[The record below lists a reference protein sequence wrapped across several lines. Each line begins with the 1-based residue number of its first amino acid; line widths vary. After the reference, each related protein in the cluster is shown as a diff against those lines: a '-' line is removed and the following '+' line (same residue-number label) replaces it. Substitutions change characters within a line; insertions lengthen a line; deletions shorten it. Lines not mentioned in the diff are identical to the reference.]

1 MQRNIQILDTT
12 LRDGNK
18 LPFVVIN
25 SKERLAIAHQ
35 LSSLGVDIID
45 AGYPIS
51 CREDRESVE
60 AIAREVK
67 VPFISALSRA
77 IKADIEDTLSLLSRA
92 AMARAYLHV
101 FLPLSSQFLDEVLH
115 KSSKEALHM
124 VADSV
129 ELGKKSGA
137 TVQFSLGEIG
147 ETETALLVEAAQAAA
162 RAGADVL
169 SLADTNGTLTPHEV
183 SDLITFLNSELKKW
197 PKMLLGV
204 HFHNDLGLATAN
216 TLTAIECGVRHVEC
230 TIGGIGARGGNTPF
244 EEVVFGIEML
254 SRRLEISHS
263 IDLKQIHE
271 VSRLVNHITG
281 VQPHPNKAIIG
292 KCAFV
297 EPTASRSQNSLPEWK
312 RSIFSAETI
321 GRSPDASFGYQ
332 EMSLSGFKN
341 QLESQGI
348 ALAGIDLEK
357 AYHLF
362 QSQTRRKKEV
372 TRKEILLMLADAR
385 LEVSV
390 PYSLIS
396 FNVMTG
402 SNTRPVGV
410 VEIKRDKAKL
420 VEAASG
426 NGAIDALCRAVDRAV
441 GISPRLVL
449 YSVDSLTEGKDARAE
464 VTITLS
470 YLGKSFHGHCG
481 STDVVEASLRAYL
494 DAVNRLILSGI
505 TESAEEFYIDGEHL
519 WE

>member
-1 MQRNIQILDTT
+1 MKGNIQILDTT

-18 LPFVVIN
+18 LPFVVMNI
-25 SKERLAIAHQ
+25 KERLAIAHQ

-77 IKADIEDTLSLLSRA
+77 IKADIEDTLSLLSKA

-101 FLPLSSQFLDEVLH
+101 FLPLSSQFLSDVLH
-115 KSSKEALHM
+115 KSSKEALRM
-124 VADSV
+124 ITDSV

-162 RAGADVL
+162 QAGADVL
-169 SLADTNGTLTPHEV
+169 NIADTNGSLTPPEV
-183 SDLITFLNSELKKW
+183 SELITSLNSELKKW
-197 PKMLLGV
+197 PVIRLGV

-216 TLTAIECGVRHVEC
+216 TLTAIECGARHVEC
-230 TIGGIGARGGNTPF
+230 TIGGIGARCGNTPF
-244 EEVVFGIEML
+244 EEVVFALEVLAG
-254 SRRLEISHS
+254 RLKISHS
-263 IDLKQIHE
+263 INLKQIHE
-271 VSRLVNHITG
+271 ISRLVNHITG

-292 KCAFV
+292 KCAFM
-297 EPTASRSQNSLPEWK
+297 EPAASRSPNSMPEWK
-312 RSIFSAETI
+312 RSLFTAETI

-341 QLESQGI
+341 QLESQKI
-348 ALAGIDLEK
+348 PLAGIDLEK
-357 AYHLF
+357 AFHLF

-372 TRKEILLMLADAR
+372 TRKEILLILADAQ
-385 LEVSV
+385 LEASE

-402 SNTRPVGV
+402 SNTQPVGV
-410 VEIKRDKAKL
+410 VEIKRDEATL
-420 VEAASG
+420 VESASG
-426 NGAIDALCRAVDRAV
+426 DGAIDALCRAVDRAV
-441 GISPRLVL
+441 GINPRLVV

-470 YLGKSFHGHCG
+470 YLGKNFHGHCS
-481 STDVVEASLRAYL
+481 STDVVEASVRAYL

-505 TESAEEFYIDGEHL
+505 TESAEEFYIDGEQL

>member
-1 MQRNIQILDTT
+1 MKGNIQILDTT
-12 LRDGNK
+12 LRDGSK
-18 LPFVVIN
+18 LPLVVMNI
-25 SKERLAIAHQ
+25 KERLAIAHQ

-51 CREDRESVE
+51 CREDRESIEV
-60 AIAREVK
+60 IAREVK

-77 IKADIEDTLSLLSRA
+77 IKADIEDTLTLLSKA

-101 FLPLSSQFLDEVLH
+101 FLPLSSQFLDEVLN
-115 KSSKEALHM
+115 KSSKEALRM
-124 VADSV
+124 MADSV

-137 TVQFSLGEIG
+137 AVQFSLGEIG
-147 ETETALLVEAAQAAA
+147 ETETALLVEAAQAVAQ
-162 RAGADVL
+162 AGADVFN
-169 SLADTNGTLTPHEV
+169 LADTNGTLTPSEV
-183 SDLITFLNSELKKW
+183 SELITSINLGLKKW
-197 PKMLLGV
+197 PDMRLGV

-216 TLTAIECGVRHVEC
+216 TLAAIECGARHVEC
-230 TIGGIGARGGNTPF
+230 TIGGIGARGGNTPL
-244 EEVVFGIEML
+244 EEVVFALEVLAG
-254 SRRLEISHS
+254 RLKISHS

-292 KCAFV
+292 KYALS
-297 EPTASRSQNSLPEWK
+297 EPADSRSQNSLPEWK
-312 RSIFSAETI
+312 RSFFAAETI
-321 GRSPDASFGYQ
+321 GRSPDASFGYH
-332 EMSLSGFKN
+332 EMSLSGFKK

-348 ALAGIDLEK
+348 AFAGIDLEK
-357 AYHLF
+357 AFHLF

-372 TRKEILLMLADAR
+372 TRKEILLMLVDAR
-385 LEVSV
+385 LEAPE

-402 SNTRPVGV
+402 LNTRPVGV
-410 VEIKRDKAKL
+410 VEIQRDKAKL
-420 VEAASG
+420 VESASG
-426 NGAIDALCRAVDRAV
+426 DGAIDALCRAVDRAV

-470 YLGKSFHGHCG
+470 YLGKNFHGNCG

-494 DAVNRLILSGI
+494 EAVNRLFLSGI
-505 TESAEEFYIDGEHL
+505 TESAEEFYIDGEQL

>member
-1 MQRNIQILDTT
+1 MKGNIQILDTT

-18 LPFVVIN
+18 LPFVVMNIE
-25 SKERLAIAHQ
+25 ERLAIAHQ
-35 LSSLGVDIID
+35 LAALGVDIID

-51 CREDRESVE
+51 CREDRKSVE

-77 IKADIEDTLSLLSRA
+77 IKADIEDILSLLSKA
-92 AMARAYLHV
+92 AMSRVYLHL
-101 FLPLSSQFLDEVLH
+101 FLPLSTQFLDEVLE
-115 KSSKEALHM
+115 KSSKEALRM

-147 ETETALLVEAAQAAA
+147 ETETALLIEAAQAAA
-162 RAGADVL
+162 QAGADVL
-169 SLADTNGTLTPHEV
+169 NLADTNGTLTPAEV
-183 SDLITFLNSELKKW
+183 SELMTSLNLGLKKW
-197 PKMLLGV
+197 PEMRLGV

-216 TLTAIECGVRHVEC
+216 TLTAIECGARHVEC
-230 TIGGIGARGGNTPF
+230 TISGIGARGGNTPL
-244 EEVVFGIEML
+244 EEVVFALEVLAG
-254 SRRLEISHS
+254 RLKISHS

-292 KCAFV
+292 KYAFM
-297 EPTASRSQNSLPEWK
+297 EPAASRSYNSLPERK
-312 RSIFSAETI
+312 RSLFTAETI

-341 QLESQGI
+341 QLESQEI
-348 ALAGIDLEK
+348 PLAGIDLEK

-362 QSQTRRKKEV
+362 QAQTRRKKEV

-385 LEVSV
+385 LEASAL
-390 PYSLIS
+390 YSLIS

-402 SNTRPVGV
+402 SNTQPVGV
-410 VEIKRDKAKL
+410 VEIKRDKARL
-420 VEAASG
+420 VESASG
-426 NGAIDALCRAVDRAV
+426 NGAIDALCRAVDRAI

-449 YSVDSLTEGKDARAE
+449 YSVNSLTEGKDARAE